1 MIHNNL
7 FLYDNTLEP
16 GGASGQT
23 LEYEEMHTTKS
34 VSSRKNNGFFTEPN
48 GLYEVLTV
56 RSYTNSS
63 EASQDNAAAAFKQQY
78 LFSSFNLRT
87 AQLEAKVLYRKKF
100 RM

>member
-1 MIHNNL
+1 MKKC
-7 FLYDNTLEP
+7 TLQSKCL
-16 GGASGQT
+16 G
-23 LEYEEMHTTKS
+23 
-34 VSSRKNNGFFTEPN
+34 RKKALSTDLN

-87 AQLEAKVLYRKKF
+87 AQLEAKVLSRTKSK
-100 RM
+100 M